1 MPHKHV
7 SGQSYKVKIRT
18 FGSSLVSRPMRF
30 IPYRDS
36 SETNDIWL
44 KRGASS
50 SKATTGVDAYK
61 TANGNDMNGFNN
73 GKTRADV
80 YNKVTINGLNTGTS
94 TVVCLNMHFKL

>member
-1 MPHKHV
+1 M
-7 SGQSYKVKIRT
+7 
-18 FGSSLVSRPMRF
+18 FN
-30 IPYRDS
+30 PYRDS

-44 KRGASS
+44 KRGVSS
-50 SKATTGVDAYK
+50 SKATTVVEAYK
-61 TANGNDMNGFNN
+61 AANGNDINGLNS

>member
-1 MPHKHV
+1 
-7 SGQSYKVKIRT
+7 
-18 FGSSLVSRPMRF
+18 MRL

-44 KRGASS
+44 KRGAFS

-61 TANGNDMNGFNN
+61 TAYGNDMNGFNN
-73 GKTRADV
+73 GKTREDV

-94 TVVCLNMHFKL
+94 TVVCLNMRSNSEYYLSWLVVSKSKGQCLSETVK